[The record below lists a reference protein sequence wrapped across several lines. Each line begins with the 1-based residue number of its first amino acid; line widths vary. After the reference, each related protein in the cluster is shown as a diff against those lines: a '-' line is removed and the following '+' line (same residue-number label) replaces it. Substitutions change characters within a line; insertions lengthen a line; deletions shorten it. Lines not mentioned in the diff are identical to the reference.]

1 MNTSEL
7 LKAYKLAL
15 AELSEAALYTTGQ
28 ARQRA
33 SRVYIPAANHIGL
46 VNAEYSLL
54 RVRESLYEYLQARGT
69 DDKAEAI
76 KTLESRLNC
85 ARMAV
90 MSAQASLMSAQHSAQ
105 GATL

>member
-1 MNTSEL
+1 MTPLEL
-7 LKAYKLAL
+7 LKNYKIAL

-46 VNAEYSLL
+46 VNAEYALL
-54 RVRESLYEYLQARGT
+54 RVRESLYEYLKLRGT
-69 DDKAEAI
+69 ADKDEAI
-76 KTLESRLNC
+76 KTLEARLNC
-85 ARMAV
+85 ARMAI

-105 GATL
+105 GAAA